1 MRILVITPTLN
12 ESLRL
17 PLHIHNMSNLCDQH
31 KGEVIIDTI
40 YIDGGSTDNTMKILS
55 SEKVISQPGGN
66 IYDAFNVGIEYAFD
80 HEYESIMFLGVGD
93 VINKYLLLEIKE
105 IGMKYSKSFKSYI
118 MYSDF
123 LWNNSKKKKANFC
136 LRNGL
141 MGFPHSGTIFPL
153 YMFENNVFN
162 SKYTI
167 AADLEWLLRSRRN
180 LKDTRSYKFS
190 EPMVTLEAGGISM
203 SREKRMEHLKQ
214 FISICFKHKV
224 FPSIKFILMKLMQY

>member
-1 MRILVITPTLN
+1 MRILIITPTLN
-12 ESLRL
+12 ESIRL
-17 PLHIHNMSNLCDQH
+17 PLHIHNMSNLCDQY
-31 KGEVIIDTI
+31 KGGVVLDTI
-40 YIDGGSTDNTMKILS
+40 YVDGGSTDNTLKILS

-66 IYDAFNVGIEYAFD
+66 IYDAFNVGIEYAFE
-80 HEYESIMFLGVGD
+80 HEYGSIMFLGVGD
-93 VINKYLLLEIKE
+93 VINKHFLLELE
-105 IGMKYSKSFKSYI
+105 ELGLKYPKSFKGYI

-123 LWNNSKKKKANFC
+123 FWNNSKKKRASFR
-136 LRNGL
+136 LSHGL

-167 AADLEWLLRSRRN
+167 AADLDWLLRSRRD

-214 FISICFKHKV
+214 FISICCKHKV
-224 FPSIKFILMKLMQY
+224 FPSIKFILMKLM